1 MRTTL
6 CNILPD
12 RRWPKETQLKRIRA
26 VMDNELTEAQRQTLL
41 SYYLQRFTIG
51 EIARM
56 RGVSKSTVCRTL
68 HRAENRIRRYLQY

>member
-1 MRTTL
+1 
-6 CNILPD
+6 
-12 RRWPKETQLKRIRA
+12 
-26 VMDNELTEAQRQTLL
+26 MDNELTEAQRQTLL